1 MAVFPLTCHP
11 EPTAPSEPFMPAHT
25 LAAQTQ
31 NKQERLP
38 CWMHLIFCLC
48 WHALVLLHKTCWKP
62 VNSLI
67 FCQETLNAKQGKT
80 IMTCQF
86 IRKGLIL
93 QGAENG
99 SHREQE
105 GAWQAA
111 GWILVHSLLSCSGLM
126 HSFQNIGRKVWV
138 YDEAM
143 SKMLS
148 LGRSLQVI
156 QCIRVG
162 QQDWWGFH
170 KTEVL
175 KHTGEAEAAW
185 SIASMKPALQSHSR
199 WSPGSV
205 KAFAMRDPLIQL

>member
-1 MAVFPLTCHP
+1 MAVFPLACHH

-25 LAAQTQ
+25 LAVQTQ

-38 CWMHLIFCLC
+38 CWTRLIFCLC

-99 SHREQE
+99 NHREQE

-111 GWILVHSLLSCSGLM
+111 GWILVHSLLSCSWL
-126 HSFQNIGRKVWV
+126 NIGRKAWA
-138 YDEAM
+138 YNEAM

-148 LGRSLQVI
+148 SGRSLQVVQHI
-156 QCIRVG
+156 RRVG
-162 QQDWWGFH
+162 RIDGGSTGQKFQSAQRTSKDSLVHCQHEDSTSIPQQ
-170 KTEVL
+170 
-175 KHTGEAEAAW
+175 
-185 SIASMKPALQSHSR
+185 IKP
-199 WSPGSV
+199 
-205 KAFAMRDPLIQL
+205 